1 MEFRRTEMAS
11 LGQILSRTFF
21 WSYERMTWQY
31 DVAVGLI
38 LIFVFLTPRTWFHDQ
53 PQVGVP
59 ANSAQVQRISPP
71 GTAETYEVDTRVLAP
86 PVQTPLLA
94 NELHNVL
101 QKNLPE
107 LRDGRFSIVRIEPV
121 RDDKGTVIAYQVQIR
136 H

>member
-1 MEFRRTEMAS
+1 MAS

-31 DVAVGLI
+31 DVAVALI
-38 LIFVFLTPRTWFHDQ
+38 LIFVFFTPRAWFHDQ
-53 PQVGVP
+53 PRVGVP
-59 ANSAQVQRISPP
+59 ANSERVQRISPP

-101 QKNLPE
+101 QRNQRE
-107 LRDGRFSIVRIEPV
+107 LSDGRFSIVQIEPV
-121 RDDKGTVIAYQVQIR
+121 RDDQGTVIAYRVEIHR
-136 H
+136 

>member
-1 MEFRRTEMAS
+1 MAS

-31 DVAVGLI
+31 DVAVALI
-38 LIFVFLTPRTWFHDQ
+38 LIFVFFTPRVWFHDQ
-53 PQVGVP
+53 PRVGVP
-59 ANSAQVQRISPP
+59 ANSERVQRISPP

-101 QKNLPE
+101 QRNQRE
-107 LRDGRFSIVRIEPV
+107 LSDGRFSIVQIEPV
-121 RDDKGTVIAYQVQIR
+121 RDDQGTVIAYRVEIHR
-136 H
+136 

>member
-1 MEFRRTEMAS
+1 MAS

-31 DVAVGLI
+31 DVAVALI

-53 PQVGVP
+53 PQVSAP
-59 ANSAQVQRISPP
+59 ANSEQVQRISPP
-71 GTAETYEVDTRVLAP
+71 GTAETYQVDTRVLAP

-101 QKNLPE
+101 QRNQPE
-107 LRDGRFSIVRIEPV
+107 LSDGRFSIVQIESV
-121 RDDKGTVIAYQVQIR
+121 RDDKGTVIAYRVQIHR
-136 H
+136 